1 MEFVKLE
8 SRDKLRI
15 MTISRESVLNAL
27 NRQVLEEISHVVR
40 EFDTSFQTAHARY
53 IGITPLAV
61 NFFVKFYDFVSA
73 RWCSLWYNIRKEI
86 FTMYVNITGSAN
98 NKDVYIYQSYRKESG
113 KTSSR
118 IYRKLGKFND
128 LLAQFDGD
136 KDKMMAWAKEEAAK
150 DTAAYNKQKEK
161 VSVQFSPAARIPLD
175 EERSFNAGYLFLQKL
190 CSELRIDNICRNIRN
205 RHRFTYDLHAILTDL
220 IYARILSPSSKMSSY
235 SYCQSLLEPPRYSLQ
250 NVYRALSVMSQEADY
265 IQEELYRDSNF
276 IHDRNTKILYYDCT
290 NYYFETEEES
300 GDRKYGKSKEHRPN
314 PIVTM
319 GLFMDAYGLP
329 LAFDIYPGNQNEQ
342 LTLRPLENKVIRD
355 FDCSEFIF
363 CSDAGL
369 GSVRNRFL
377 NSFGNRSYVITHSLK
392 KMKKEDRE
400 IALKPTQFRLPGSDK
415 MIDLRTL
422 DETDENVFDSVY
434 YKEIPI
440 VTGNMDETLIVTYSP
455 KYKNYQRKIRARQI
469 ERAEKMIESGKNRR
483 GKNPNDPAR
492 FIKKTSVTGDGEI
505 AEKAIYELYPKR
517 IREEEMYDGFYAV
530 ITNLEDDPAE
540 VIKIN
545 RRRWEIEENFRIMKS
560 EFEARPVYV
569 QRDDRIKAHFLT
581 CYISLLVYR
590 LLEKKLDEKYTCSQ
604 ILETLRGMQMTL
616 LSKESG
622 YIPSYKRTK
631 LTDKLHSIFGFR
643 TDFEFISKSTM
654 RSIIRS
660 TKQKTSTKTKK

>member
-1 MEFVKLE
+1 
-8 SRDKLRI
+8 
-15 MTISRESVLNAL
+15 
-27 NRQVLEEISHVVR
+27 
-40 EFDTSFQTAHARY
+40 
-53 IGITPLAV
+53 
-61 NFFVKFYDFVSA
+61 
-73 RWCSLWYNIRKEI
+73 
-86 FTMYVNITGSAN
+86 MYVNITGSAN

-250 NVYRALSVMSQEADY
+250 NVYRALSVMAQEADY

-492 FIKKTSVTGDGEI
+492 FIRKTSVTGDGEI
-505 AEKAIYELYPKR
+505 AEKAIYELDPKR
-517 IREEEMYDGFYAV
+517 IMEEEMYDGFYAV

-660 TKQKTSTKTKK
+660 TKQKTSTQTKK